1 MCVTAFLVGMMSSV
15 WHDLAMCK
23 RQISENRQQLAVFQ
37 SNFAQANATVRE
49 LARDV
54 VILQCDHIDAIG
66 RCGDSATTTGGL
78 QRMTSRYHD
87 ITLFVTR
94 LLRAAGVDKPTD
106 QQRDAVERILIQL
119 ESEILSKF
127 FRELR
132 KSAPSQ
138 N

>member
-1 MCVTAFLVGMMSSV
+1 
-15 WHDLAMCK
+15 
-23 RQISENRQQLAVFQ
+23 
-37 SNFAQANATVRE
+37 
-49 LARDV
+49 
-54 VILQCDHIDAIG
+54 
-66 RCGDSATTTGGL
+66 
-78 QRMTSRYHD
+78 MTSRYHD

-138 N
+138 T